1 MNIRILH
8 LVEGAKAARGITVV
22 IDVFRAMTVEA
33 CVMAAGAERIYPVGD
48 IQIAY
53 DYKTAHPDAVL
64 VGERGGKIQPGFD
77 FGNSP
82 SQIADAD
89 LRGKT
94 VVHTTSA
101 GTQGLANADQADEVL
116 TGSLVNAS
124 AIARYIKQ
132 KNPAEV
138 SLVCMGLAAVSQTE
152 EDNLCAAYIKSLLE
166 GNPIDLTEGIENLK
180 VTSGAKFFDPAKAEV
195 FPEADFYASTQ
206 VNRFDFVLRLVR
218 NPDGLD
224 YVEKINV

>member
-1 MNIRILH
+1 
-8 LVEGAKAARGITVV
+8 
-22 IDVFRAMTVEA
+22 
-33 CVMAAGAERIYPVGD
+33 
-48 IQIAY
+48 
-53 DYKTAHPDAVL
+53 
-64 VGERGGKIQPGFD
+64 
-77 FGNSP
+77 
-82 SQIADAD
+82 
-89 LRGKT
+89 
-94 VVHTTSA
+94 
-101 GTQGLANADQADEVL
+101 EVL

-132 KNPAEV
+132 KNPSEV

-152 EDNLCAAYIKSLLE
+152 EDTLCAEYIKSLLE